1 MSLPV
6 AKKLLESLDNFF
18 PHSDSRIKLSK
29 SYVFTRRESSK
40 LLESLDNSRCE
51 KTKKVL
57 FQTFKNIKG
66 CQKPS
71 WFITRQK
78 TFGKFGQ
85 FFSAFRLSNKTF
97 QKLRFYPPREFKKLL
112 ESLDNSGA
120 KKPRRFYFKLS
131 KT

>member
-6 AKKLLESLDNFF
+6 AVQKTFGKFGQFF
-18 PHSDSRIKLSK
+18 SAFRLSNKLSK

-57 FQTFKNIKG
+57 FQTFKNIRG

-78 TFGKFGQ
+78 TFGKFG
-85 FFSAFRLSNKTF
+85 
-97 QKLRFYPPREFKKLL
+97 
-112 ESLDNSGA
+112 
-120 KKPRRFYFKLS
+120 
-131 KT
+131 